1 MGGDLFELLLTCPG
15 LPEFNPMMLL
25 HGEHK
30 LQILRPIETGML
42 FFNLQRKL
50 TLQVLKL
57 PKFKIKKREP
67 WLSLK
72 EWDMKIKKSKIYLIL
87 TQ

>member
-30 LQILRPIETGML
+30 LEILRPIQTGESFIYFL
-42 FFNLQRKL
+42 LLNVFNHQRRHI
-50 TLQVLKL
+50 Q
-57 PKFKIKKREP
+57 P
-67 WLSLK
+67 
-72 EWDMKIKKSKIYLIL
+72 M
-87 TQ
+87 